1 MPSINGVDLCH
12 ALQKRYRSTTK
23 FVALTAHVLKE
34 EKDSILDEG
43 FDAILTKPFREK
55 ELMEVL
61 DYEISVEELSENT
74 PDLSALRQMTLNDE
88 ALFQSVLSQ
97 FVEETS
103 DDIRQLRSML
113 TASDPKAVR
122 EVVHRLSG
130 RLAQIGIRALGAKFS
145 MVETSIVSGKPVDE
159 LKDEIQRLVTSV
171 ERLISHLR
179 LTTLQH
185 LN

>member
-1 MPSINGVDLCH
+1 
-12 ALQKRYRSTTK
+12 
-23 FVALTAHVLKE
+23 
-34 EKDSILDEG
+34 
-43 FDAILTKPFREK
+43 
-55 ELMEVL
+55 MEVL
-61 DYEISVEELSENT
+61 DYEISVEELLENT